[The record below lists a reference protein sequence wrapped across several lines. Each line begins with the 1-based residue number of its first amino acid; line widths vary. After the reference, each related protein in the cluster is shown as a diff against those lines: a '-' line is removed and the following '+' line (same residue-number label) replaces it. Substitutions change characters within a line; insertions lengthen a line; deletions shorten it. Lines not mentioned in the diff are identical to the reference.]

1 LSPLEEN
8 QIELKYIKKPDS
20 NTSKLKHRGSYI
32 HSYCREPD
40 RFPNLVP
47 GSFWKKEE
55 PGLILPGK
63 KNCLK
68 KRDSTFRLFSLIA
81 LLIFFCVQAGPV
93 SAAANGTT
101 VGAENTLI
109 IDFFS
114 DHDLSDAT
122 VRFEEPLENVSLV
135 FTLSSGKEILKS
147 ETFHLSSVD
156 AGQEITKVLFW
167 GLEEDFGK
175 DRDSYT
181 AQLFVKDGSKTLESR
196 KLSFS
201 YRNQYLSTLKIV
213 DFSADSEKA
222 SVLITLM
229 SSANLGF
236 VQMPEPGIVDLDLK
250 LLSGTDIIYSEKMEN
265 IPVTDAYY
273 KAMTWP
279 FLLEKGK
286 NYTAILKVHSHSP
299 DITTAYTS
307 DFRAEEKV
315 EILDTDIDVDEYGA
329 SVTVVGK
336 SQVPFDGI
344 IRVVLTPEK
353 GDVQVFEETAD
364 ILTAG
369 KEDTVGIIWQ
379 GAPRGDYNV
388 KIYVLNLGGEV
399 LDSHET
405 VLRVFEPVAEITP
418 SEESPAFGIKAA
430 FGIFL
435 CFAILLGRKKRG
447 KKEAC

>member
-1 LSPLEEN
+1 MNPGAFEPFSGISNKIQSIYQNLN
-8 QIELKYIKKPDS
+8 IEVPA
-20 NTSKLKHRGSYI
+20 YI
-32 HSYCREPD
+32 HIAESQIGY
-40 RFPNLVP
+40 RFWFPAAF
-47 GSFWKKEE
+47 GKKEE
-55 PGLILPGK
+55 PGLSLPEK

-68 KRDSTFRLFSLIA
+68 LREFTFRLFSLIVF
-81 LLIFFCVQAGPV
+81 LTFFCVQASPV
-93 SAAANGTT
+93 SGAMNGTIA
-101 VGAENTLI
+101 GEESTLI

-122 VRFEEPLENVSLV
+122 VRFEQPLENASLV

-147 ETFHLSSVD
+147 ETFHLGSVD
-156 AGQEITKVLFW
+156 KGQEITKVLFW
-167 GLEEDFGK
+167 GLEEDFKK
-175 DRDSYT
+175 DKESYT
-181 AQLFVKDGSKTLESR
+181 AQLSVRDGSKTLESLKR
-196 KLSFS
+196 SFS

-222 SVLITLM
+222 SVLITLT
-229 SSANLGF
+229 SSANLGL
-236 VQMPEPGIVDLDLK
+236 VQMPEPGIIDLDLK
-250 LLSGTDIIYSEKMEN
+250 LLSGTDIIYSENLEN

-279 FLLEKGK
+279 FLLEKEK
-286 NYTAILKVHSHSP
+286 NYTALLKVHSHSP

-307 DFRAEEKV
+307 KFRAEEKV

-344 IRVVLTPEK
+344 IRVVLTPEE

-379 GAPRGDYNV
+379 GVPRGDYNV
-388 KIYVLNLGGEV
+388 KIDVLNLEGEV
-399 LDSHET
+399 MDSHET
-405 VLRVFEPVAEITP
+405 VLRVFEPVAEINP
-418 SEESPAFGIKAA
+418 SEESPAFGFQAA
-430 FGIFL
+430 LGILL
-435 CFAILLGRKKRG
+435 CFAVLPERKRRG
-447 KKEAC
+447 KKEV